1 MQLIT
6 VAGPPAS
13 GKTSVLLKTIG
24 HLKEMNYHV
33 GIVKFD
39 CLQTEDDELFRK
51 NNITA
56 RKGLSM
62 ELCPDHFFITN
73 IEDMCEWGE
82 NQKFDVLF
90 SESAGLCNRCSP
102 HIQNVPSICVIDQ
115 LSGIHAPQKIGPMLK
130 MADIVVITK
139 GDIVSQAER
148 EVFSMKVQYMNPR
161 AEIFRVNGL
170 TGQGTQQLAKRL
182 VKRTGSTEVT
192 GGKLRFPM
200 PMALCSY
207 CLGETRIGREYQ
219 IGNVK
224 KVKQET
230 V

>member
-73 IEDMCEWGE
+73 M
-82 NQKFDVLF
+82 K
-90 SESAGLCNRCSP
+90 
-102 HIQNVPSICVIDQ
+102 ICVNGEKIKSLMYCSVRVRVYATAVHHIYKTCR
-115 LSGIHAPQKIGPMLK
+115 LS
-130 MADIVVITK
+130 V
-139 GDIVSQAER
+139 
-148 EVFSMKVQYMNPR
+148 
-161 AEIFRVNGL
+161 
-170 TGQGTQQLAKRL
+170 
-182 VKRTGSTEVT
+182 
-192 GGKLRFPM
+192 
-200 PMALCSY
+200 
-207 CLGETRIGREYQ
+207 
-219 IGNVK
+219 
-224 KVKQET
+224 
-230 V
+230 